1 MMHSAQH
8 PFIHPFAPP
17 AKRESDFIEI
27 VGGDGAVVRDSAG
40 NEYIDGLGS
49 LWYCQIGHG
58 RPEMRDAI
66 VAQMDAIE
74 SYSTFDP
81 FTNSTAARLAEMIV
95 EISPHPDGRVFF
107 GTSGSEAIDTALKL
121 ARLTAHL
128 RGEPDRQYVVT
139 RTHGYHGTNFGG
151 TAAQGIAPNREGW
164 GDRDPHFLEVPNDDI
179 ESMASVF
186 AEYGDRIAAVLAE
199 PVQGA
204 GGVHMPPE
212 GYLAGARRLCD
223 QHGALLVFD
232 EVISGFGRTG
242 EWFGAQTFDVVPDMM
257 TFAKG
262 VTSGYLPLSG
272 VILARSVCD
281 TVESMDGLL
290 RTGYTYSGHPTCAAA
305 AIRNIEII
313 RDERL
318 VERARHLGDV
328 LGAGLGA
335 MVRDGLIV
343 EARGVGGLW
352 AADLGEDS
360 AAVRTELLRR
370 GVILRNLGTVL
381 AMCPPLVITDE
392 QLGSVLDHLAEVV
405 AQRRASVRES

>member
-1 MMHSAQH
+1 MARAMSQPVVH
-8 PFIHPFAPP
+8 PFIHPFSPP
-17 AKRESDFIEI
+17 SKSESEFIEI
-27 VGGDGAVVRDSAG
+27 VGGDGAVVRDSSG
-40 NEYIDGLGS
+40 HEYIDAMGS

-66 VAQMDAIE
+66 VDQMDAIA
-74 SYSTFDP
+74 SYNTFDP
-81 FTNSTAARLAEMIV
+81 FTNATAARLAEMIV
-95 EISPHPDGRVFF
+95 AISPHPDGRVFF

-121 ARLTAHL
+121 ARLTFHL
-128 RGEPDRQYVVT
+128 RGESERQYVVT

-151 TAAQGIAPNREGW
+151 TSAQGIAPNREGW
-164 GDRDPHFLEVPNDDI
+164 GDRDPHFIEVPSDDI
-179 ESMASVF
+179 EAMASVF

-204 GGVHMPPE
+204 GGVRMPPD

-223 QHGALLVFD
+223 QYGALLVFD
-232 EVISGFGRTG
+232 EVVCGFGRTG
-242 EWFGAQTFDVVPDMM
+242 QWFGAQTFDVVPDMM

-272 VILARSVCD
+272 VIISRSVCD
-281 TVESMDGLL
+281 TLESMDGLL

-318 VERARHLGDV
+318 AERARDLGEIF
-328 LGAGLGA
+328 GTGLTA
-335 MVRDGLIV
+335 MVHDGLIV
-343 EARGVGGLW
+343 EARGIGGLW

-360 AAVRTELLRR
+360 TTVREALLRS
-370 GVILRNLGTVL
+370 GVIVRNLGTVL
-381 AMCPPLVITDE
+381 AMCPPLVITDG
-392 QLGSVLDHLAEVV
+392 QVGVVLDRLRDACAEV
-405 AQRRASVRES
+405 AR